1 MTRHELKAILGQLNI
16 SQVDLARLV
25 DVTPRAVNLWMTGT
39 RSIPGPV
46 KAYVQLLASLPIG
59 MRQAEL
65 AKLTEEMKT
74 MKDGIYNIEYVG
86 QAGAGH
92 CTLVFDGGRIYGV
105 DFMGGKYDGEYQFNE
120 ATCFVDVKIRVQMP
134 ANQPS
139 VIGIT
144 QPFEWILDVSTEMDP
159 EKDCAQ
165 INVQTNLGKLIAAIY
180 RFVRPLPV
188 AA

>member
-1 MTRHELKAILGQLNI
+1 MTRHELKATLGQLDI

-25 DVTPRAVNLWMTGT
+25 DMTPRAVNLWMTGT

-65 AKLTEEMKT
+65 AKLTEETKT
-74 MKDGIYNIEYVG
+74 MKDGMYLIEYVG
-86 QAGAGH
+86 QTGAGH
-92 CTLVFDGGRIYGV
+92 CTLVFDGGRIYGADV
-105 DFMGGKYDGEYQFNE
+105 AGGKYDGGYQFNE
-120 ATCFVDVKIRVQMP
+120 STCLVDVKVRVQMP

-144 QPFEWILDVSTEMDP
+144 QPFEWILDVATEMDP

-165 INVQTNLGKLIAAIY
+165 INVQTNLGRPIVATY
-180 RFVRPLPV
+180 RFVRSLP
-188 AA
+188 AAA